1 MPNQYPQ
8 PFDFLVDFDLKVEK
22 LRIVI
27 WHIFLKFG
35 TKIEIHSEIKPP

>member
-8 PFDFLVDFDLKVEK
+8 LVDFLVDFDLKVEH
-22 LRIVI
+22 LI

-35 TKIEIHSEIKPP
+35 TKIEIHSEIKSP

>member
-22 LRIVI
+22 LL

-35 TKIEIHSEIKPP
+35 TKIEIHSGIKPP